1 MLEAFDGAVVGVCR
15 GAFLMQL
22 MMQGRVGRDPGTRRC
37 RRLSPRITATTTRL
51 HSLRLRRVT
60 VVIVIL
66 TALGGEAKGVA
77 FGKAR
82 LAPATTAVGAR
93 PGWLRRP
100 KIARIGHRGAGVT
113 ACNSAGTIQNVELFA
128 VDGPNRVCRLL
139 PVF

>member
-1 MLEAFDGAVVGVCR
+1 MAIAALSGWTNEQKHGELFGWMLEAFDGAVVGVCR
-15 GAFLMQL
+15 GAFLMQF
-22 MMQGRVGRDPGTRRC
+22 MMQG
-37 RRLSPRITATTTRL
+37 A
-51 HSLRLRRVT
+51 
-60 VVIVIL
+60 IVIL

-93 PGWLRRP
+93 PGWRRRP

-128 VDGPNRVCRLL
+128 VDGPTRVCRLL